1 MSKDFP
7 QKYVDEFKAIIAKDP
22 EFSIGLAVIR
32 ILSKV
37 ITQSTSTTFM
47 GIDQE
52 MLQVL
57 NAIQSEV
64 PNLPLHFQGAA
75 KVFRAIFSKTS
86 DSGVTKW
93 KSLFAANLQTQ
104 LADAESALSVIPD
117 ATKKFL
123 QHGMTVMTLG
133 YDSIVENCLV
143 TAAKSGSGFNIVVA
157 KGSPQNRG
165 IKLANKLVD
174 SSLNFHVTLI
184 PDSAIGLW
192 MNEVDIVLIGTDVVL
207 EDGSLI
213 APVGTYTMAALAS
226 IHKKPVYC
234 VCESFK
240 FMRKFLLSKGDMQ
253 SIQRELEFKPEGVN
267 QEVECIANEFD
278 HTPPAFV
285 SLLITEKG
293 PMPPA
298 AVTHELTRLLGVA

>member
-7 QKYVDEFKAIIAKDP
+7 QKYVEEFKSMISKDP
-22 EFSIGLAVIR
+22 ELSIGLAVIR
-32 ILSKV
+32 ILSEV

-52 MLQVL
+52 MLQVTS
-57 NAIQSEV
+57 AIQNEI

-75 KVFRAIFSKTS
+75 KVFRAILSKAS
-86 DSGVTKW
+86 EGNIKKW
-93 KSLFAANLQTQ
+93 KTHFASNSARQ
-104 LADAESALSVIPD
+104 LADAEGALSAIPEF
-117 ATKKFL
+117 AKKFL

-133 YDSIVENCLV
+133 FDPIVENCLLY
-143 TAAKSGSGFNIVVA
+143 ASKSGSRFNIVIA

-165 IKLANKLVD
+165 IKLANRLAAA
-174 SSLNFHVTLI
+174 SSNLNISLI
-184 PDSAIGLW
+184 PDTSIGLM
-192 MNEVDIVLIGTDVVL
+192 MNEIDIVLLGTDVVL
-207 EDGSLI
+207 EDGGLL
-213 APVGTYTMAALAS
+213 APVGTYAMAALAS

-240 FMRKFLLSKGDMQ
+240 FMRKFVLSKGDMQ
-253 SIQRELEFKPEGVN
+253 EIQRQLEFKPEGISDS
-267 QEVECIANEFD
+267 VECKADEFD
-278 HTPPAFV
+278 HTPPTFV